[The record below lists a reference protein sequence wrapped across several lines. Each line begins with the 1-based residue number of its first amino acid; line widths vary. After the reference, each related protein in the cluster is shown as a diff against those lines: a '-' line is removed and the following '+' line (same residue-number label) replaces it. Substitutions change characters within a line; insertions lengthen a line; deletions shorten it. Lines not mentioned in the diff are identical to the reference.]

1 MATVTTSN
9 RAYLRF
15 LEFIKLIEIENYLRV
30 EDVKIGKNVSY
41 YISVYSDIIIGNED
55 YVIW

>member
-15 LEFIKLIEIENYLRV
+15 LEFIKLIEIENYLSV
-30 EDVKIGKNVSY
+30 EDAKTGKKVNY
-41 YISVYSDIIIGNED
+41 YI
-55 YVIW
+55 